1 MIVGHRY
8 RDSFFRSKSFGFFYI
23 AGGYY
28 EAFYISG
35 GNSAISEIM
44 PEKFTNV
51 TNGITPRRWLY
62 QCNLALSE
70 LISSVIG
77 EKWVTDLS
85 RLEELAPYADDP
97 QFQLRWQ
104 EVRRKNKKL
113 LARYVLRKL
122 GLGINPSG
130 SPFTSIRGAPLG
142 PAIIRTKLL
151 RHLKRRT
158 KRFHRR
164 SEERRVGKECRSRWS
179 PYH

>member
-1 MIVGHRY
+1 MAHLAIVGSHAVNGVAALHSRII
-8 RDSFFRSKSFGFFYI
+8 RDKLFRDF
-23 AGGYY
+23 AL
-28 EAFYISG
+28 
-35 GNSAISEIM
+35 IM

-122 GLGINPSG
+122 GLGINPSTL
-130 SPFTSIRGAPLG
+130 FDVHIKR
-142 PAIIRTKLL
+142 IHEYKRQLL
-151 RHLKRRT
+151 NVLHVT
-158 KRFHRR
+158 Q
-164 SEERRVGKECRSRWS
+164 
-179 PYH
+179 